1 MGSKEVAHHAASA
14 TVIALAIPFGPCRM
28 LSLAARA
35 TWMGW
40 SALSMRDLQVAKRRR
55 LAALAED
62 ESARK
67 SSTKAL
73 GSTLL
78 DLHRGYTEEGSWTNI
93 HDATFMWEESQQD
106 RLKGVGTRAALMQC
120 RLRQGFDES
129 AEGYYKQRI
138 EKHYSSKAINL
149 KAVLSG
155 LTFGVV
161 PHVLSW
167 NLPGLRDGHR
177 KLDSALFG
185 QVSPKPVSGLDPGI
199 AEAVLRGTH
208 ACVTS
213 NCAREGA
220 GGARGSE

>member
-1 MGSKEVAHHAASA
+1 
-14 TVIALAIPFGPCRM
+14 M
-28 LSLAARA
+28 LTYYLNCSLN
-35 TWMGW
+35 
-40 SALSMRDLQVAKRRR
+40 R
-55 LAALAED
+55 L
-62 ESARK
+62 
-67 SSTKAL
+67 
-73 GSTLL
+73 
-78 DLHRGYTEEGSWTNI
+78 SWTNI

-199 AEAVLRGTH
+199 AEAVLRGMEDM
-208 ACVTS
+208 AWY
-213 NCAREGA
+213 EGVLE
-220 GGARGSE
+220 RGESLTRGDDVLMVLDRKGKLPIFQYRVEE